1 METTERDEETIVKM
15 PSFKAAVVSLLAATA
30 AALPSV
36 PKFTERQ
43 LEYHAV
49 AKRQNAAAAA
59 LGLGDFDILQL

>member
-1 METTERDEETIVKM
+1 M

-36 PKFTERQ
+36 PKFSERQ

-49 AKRQNAAAAA
+49 AKRQNAAAQA